1 MYDKRAV
8 ITIIN
13 HFISEL
19 TNAGYTPDE
28 VFLFGSYAKGNPHKF
43 SDIDVAVWDS
53 KFSGCLPLDIEN
65 MKSILSKYSSIE
77 LHTFNTE
84 DKDSPIVREI
94 KTNGIRIY
102 W

>member
-1 MYDKRAV
+1 MYDKNAV
-8 ITIIN
+8 IVIIN

-19 TNAGYTPDE
+19 NSAGYSPDE

-65 MKSILSKYSSIE
+65 MKSILSKFSSIE
-77 LHTFNTE
+77 LHTFNSE
-84 DKDSPIVREI
+84 DKDSPIISEI

-102 W
+102 

>member
-1 MYDKRAV
+1 MYDKNAV
-8 ITIIN
+8 IVIIN

-19 TNAGYTPDE
+19 NSAGYNPDE

-77 LHTFNTE
+77 LHTFNSE
-84 DKDSPIVREI
+84 DKDSPIISEI

-102 W
+102 